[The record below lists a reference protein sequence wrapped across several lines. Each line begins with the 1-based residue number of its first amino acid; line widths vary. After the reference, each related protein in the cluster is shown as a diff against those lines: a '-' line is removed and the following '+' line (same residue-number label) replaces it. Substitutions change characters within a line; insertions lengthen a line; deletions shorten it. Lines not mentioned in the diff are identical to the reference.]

1 MDKIIVI
8 LLVVIHT
15 SIYGQT
21 GYITTIAG
29 SGHNVHSG
37 DNGLATNSSITD
49 AGGGV
54 FDKFG
59 NYYFVEGAGN
69 RIRKISTDG
78 YISTFAGTGVYGF
91 GGDNGPATAARFRAP
106 KQIGIDTVGNV
117 FITDAGNSRVRK
129 VDISTGFITTV
140 AGDGS
145 MGYLGENV
153 PATDAQ
159 IGAPISLCFDPLGNL
174 YVGDQ
179 TYNIMRKIDGFGMIT
194 TIAGTPGVISYAGDG
209 GPATAAE
216 LISLESICTDRDGN
230 VYIITGD
237 IIRKITVA
245 TGIISTVAGNRTTGY
260 SGDNGPATNAAL
272 NAPIALGFDDF
283 NTLYIADTKNNRIR
297 RVDTF
302 GIITT
307 VVGNGVAGFL
317 GDNGPATNAE
327 IYWPEGIAFDSCG
340 NLFFNDLSNFRIRR
354 VDYSHCGTL
363 AINIDNA
370 SPYLCIYPNPCTLQ
384 ITITGDISSISI
396 ENITGHLLYTQ
407 TYNTTKAE
415 IDMSGYPAGVYIVRV
430 RDKDGGQIVK
440 KIIKD

>member
-1 MDKIIVI
+1 MKQV
-8 LLVVIHT
+8 LLLLMVFCAVNVR
-15 SIYGQT
+15 GQI
-21 GYITTIAG
+21 ITTIAG

-49 AGGGV
+49 AGFGV

-69 RIRKISTDG
+69 RIRKISIDG
-78 YISTFAGTGVYGF
+78 NITTFAGTGVYGF
-91 GGDNGPATAARFRAP
+91 GGDSGPATAARFRAP
-106 KQIGIDTVGNV
+106 KQIAVDTVGNV
-117 FITDAGNSRVRK
+117 FITDDGNSRVRK
-129 VDISTGFITTV
+129 VDISTGFINTI

-145 MGYLGENV
+145 MGYFGENV

-159 IGAPISLCFDPLGNL
+159 IGAPYSLCFDPLGNL
-174 YVGDQ
+174 YIGDQ
-179 TYNIMRKIDGFGMIT
+179 TYNIIRKIDGFGMIT

-216 LISLESICTDRDGN
+216 LISLEGICSDKDGN
-230 VYIITGD
+230 LYIITGD
-237 IIRKITVA
+237 IVRKITVT

-260 SGDNGPATNAAL
+260 SGDNNPATNAAL

-307 VVGNGVAGFL
+307 VVGNGIAGFL
-317 GDNGPATNAE
+317 GDNGPATNAQ

-363 AINIDNA
+363 LVNPINSSQIFNI
-370 SPYLCIYPNPCTLQ
+370 SPNPCKSL
-384 ITITGDISSISI
+384 ITITHNISDI
-396 ENITGHLLYTQ
+396 NITDITGQTLFTQ
-407 TYNTTKAE
+407 TYTTTKAE

-430 RDKDGGQIVK
+430 RDKDGGQIVRK
-440 KIIKD
+440 VVKE